1 MYLSEEK
8 NDKLFSWK
16 SWSKNELCPKNILL
30 LNFIYQDFRR
40 RKRTSR
46 KTTGTSLCIFIAQT
60 LAEKSQSI
68 CIKKKKKKL
77 DLKSAMKRAEPD
89 RNRKRKNVFLSSSKI
104 RVGHAEST
112 HCLGVCK
119 YERIF
124 IVYARNT
131 FARKS
136 FDIWELC
143 WIFSNI
149 NFQIFKLAKN
159 SVFYDKEFKDLFG
172 SQFKEK
178 MRICFYEKIFF
189 LSWILHHIDSEMYK
203 YLSLASIFIAESL
216 IENSTHY
223 Y

>member
-68 CIKKKKKKL
+68 CIKKKL

-89 RNRKRKNVFLSSSKI
+89 KNRKRKNVFLSSWS
-104 RVGHAEST
+104 
-112 HCLGVCK
+112 C
-119 YERIF
+119 RI
-124 IVYARNT
+124 N
-131 FARKS
+131 S
-136 FDIWELC
+136 LSWGLQIWEDIHRLC
-143 WIFSNI
+143 SEYFRKKIIRYLRAVLNFLKYQFSNI
-149 NFQIFKLAKN
+149 
-159 SVFYDKEFKDLFG
+159 
-172 SQFKEK
+172 
-178 MRICFYEKIFF
+178 
-189 LSWILHHIDSEMYK
+189 
-203 YLSLASIFIAESL
+203 
-216 IENSTHY
+216 
-223 Y
+223 